1 MNDLDLPRDPSDS
14 RLQSAWIPFDFELTA
29 LCRDLRQFGYGDEVW
44 RNHFGQAMLLTRRPD
59 KIDIYGDDLA
69 GPQEMVGTA
78 CLRTLAP

>member
-29 LCRDLRQFGYGDEVW
+29 LW